1 MSLSSGKTVCNIQV
15 SYYERV
21 IIMIMRMIMRMIMN
35 ESLNRINPS
44 VLEST
49 VIIEVL

>member
-21 IIMIMRMIMRMIMN
+21 MIMIMLMIIN

-44 VLEST
+44 VLESI
-49 VIIEVL
+49 VITGVL